1 MRVNT
6 LIAIG
11 AVFAVVGLLGLT
23 YIFPKVMC
31 VSGQDFVD
39 QIDTS
44 SGLEKYS
51 DYSVGDTVTISDSI
65 ARMELS
71 NGQTLVWLETIGK
84 SESDPPFRFSSD
96 IMGDYGVGNNVIIEF
111 EVVKDSSGDFTL
123 KGYENEG
130 SGLSTDTISSRY
142 STLNEYIF
150 MLFILGGFCSIC
162 YGGYTSFIGSDDG
175 EEGSQDDWGF
185 PAQAPTQP
193 PMATP
198 PAALPP
204 MQQPPS
210 PVAPPSSA
218 AAPSF
223 AAPPIPASAP
233 TQMASEP
240 ASMTITVPP
249 GVVSGQVLTIT
260 LPDGRSVNVQVPAGC
275 NAGSQFTITVN

>member
-6 LIAIG
+6 FIAIG